1 MVNTLGHKAGSFLTR
16 HPLLI
21 AFAFIFM
28 CLLPVMSMRDFSPS
42 NELRYLRIADEAIAQ
57 GHLFA
62 FTLDGEAYADKPPLY
77 LWLIMLFRVL
87 LGRHSMLMLSL
98 LSLVPAFVT
107 VYVMDRWLK
116 LDDHVDRLAVCFMM
130 MSCAL
135 FLGMSVFL
143 RMDMMMSMAILLSI
157 STFYRMYR
165 GEGNRRNQEIMLPV
179 WIFIAL
185 FTKGPVGL
193 LMPLLVIA
201 VFLIRVG
208 RAREIGSYLGWK
220 TFGIIAAL
228 CSVWFLGVYL
238 DGGKGYLENLL
249 FHQTLGRAVNSFH
262 HKNPFW
268 YYLMTFW
275 YVVAPYCLLFAGAVV
290 STLSASRR
298 GEERSDLEVLSSVA
312 VVSTT
317 VMLSCFSGKL
327 AIYYA
332 PVMPF
337 LVLLL
342 VEVVRRTGWKKWMTW
357 CLGSVLGAVGLALV
371 LFLGVLV
378 FGRGIPRVASLL
390 SQFRFL
396 TEPLSVC
403 AVLML
408 ISGVCFALVLLHRG
422 KANLAVTA
430 CIASLFLA
438 VYTASPA
445 MPRINDWV
453 GFANLCETIPEG
465 AEVSTV
471 HVRRSSNLSFFL
483 GHDVVDYGK
492 DFDSFRAA
500 VAESP
505 DSTSRRVLVVKE
517 RKLASNS
524 GMDEFV
530 KGHEHWT
537 VGPWCLVSY

>member
-1 MVNTLGHKAGSFLTR
+1 MAGSKISDFLTK

-77 LWLIMLFRVL
+77 LWLIMLFRML
-87 LGRHSMLMLSL
+87 LGKHSMLMLSI

-107 VYVMDRWLK
+107 VHVMDRWLK

-143 RMDMMMSMAILLSI
+143 RMDMLMSMAILLAI
-157 STFYRMYR
+157 YTFHRMYR
-165 GEGNRRNQEIMLPV
+165 GEGNRRVQEVMLPV

-208 RAREIGSYLGWK
+208 RAREIGNYLGWK
-220 TFGIIAAL
+220 SFGIIAAL

-238 DGGKGYLENLL
+238 DGGKEYLENLL

-275 YVVAPYCLLFAGAVV
+275 YVVAPYCLLLAGAVI
-290 STLSASRR
+290 SSLAASRR
-298 GEERSDLEVLSSVA
+298 GVERSELEVLSSVA

-337 LVLLL
+337 LVILF
-342 VEVVRRTGWKKWMTW
+342 VEVVRRTGWRRWMTW
-357 CLGSVLGAVGLALV
+357 CLGSVLGLVGTALV

-378 FGRGIPRVASLL
+378 FGRGVPQVSSLL

-396 TEPLSVC
+396 SEPLTVC
-403 AVLML
+403 AILML
-408 ISGVCFALVLLHRG
+408 VSGIGFGLVLLHRG

-430 CIASLFLA
+430 TVASLFMA

-471 HVRRSSNLSFFL
+471 HVRRSSNMSFFL
-483 GHDVVDYGK
+483 GHEVCDYGK
-492 DFDSFRAA
+492 DFDSFLKGAA
-500 VAESP
+500 LQ
-505 DSTSRRVLVVKE
+505 DSTARKVLVVKE
-517 RKLASNS
+517 KKLSSNS
-524 GMDEFV
+524 RIDEFV
-530 KGHEHWT
+530 QGREHWT